1 MGFGQLW
8 CKLVSNLLSTS
19 STCILLNGEQGDSI
33 QHQRG
38 LRQGDLLS
46 PMIFIL
52 IMDVI
57 NSIFVKAGDE
67 GLLQPLS
74 PRISEQCLSLYA
86 DDVALFIKPVEEELQ
101 VTRDLLNVFG
111 VASGLQTNLHKNSI
125 IPIQCED
132 GSLSAVSNTLPCT
145 ISDFPCTYMSLPL
158 SHKK

>member
-101 VTRDLLNVFG
+101 VTRDLLMYLVQPLVYRQTFTKIASSQSNVKM
-111 VASGLQTNLHKNSI
+111 V
-125 IPIQCED
+125 
-132 GSLSAVSNTLPCT
+132 PCR
-145 ISDFPCTYMSLPL
+145 L
-158 SHKK
+158 